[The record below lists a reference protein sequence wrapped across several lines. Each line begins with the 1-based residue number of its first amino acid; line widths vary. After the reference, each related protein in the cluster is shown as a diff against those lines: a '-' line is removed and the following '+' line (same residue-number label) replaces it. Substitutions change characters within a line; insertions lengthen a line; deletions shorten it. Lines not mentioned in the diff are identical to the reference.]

1 MGFFPFSQPFFLSR
15 TCLKNITWGLVH
27 VKFFLKTSKLSTIE
41 YHISVVS
48 FWLRFDS
55 VHRGVNI
62 YQHFK
67 DGYFEYFD
75 NNSAQRMQDE
85 KGNKK
90 TTIGAT
96 HLCNANLN
104 HTKVMALINYK

>member
-1 MGFFPFSQPFFLSR
+1 
-15 TCLKNITWGLVH
+15 
-27 VKFFLKTSKLSTIE
+27 
-41 YHISVVS
+41 
-48 FWLRFDS
+48 
-55 VHRGVNI
+55 VNI